1 MGKAFHTAHRWELDW
16 EDDVDVLSLRDGV
29 QVKVFYSDPEA
40 GVADMLIKFP
50 PGYTE
55 PEHAHHSS
63 HSILV
68 LEGVQIVKGVHLH
81 PATTSG
87 RPVRSRTA
95 RTSTRRAAW
104 SSPRSAACPPSTVTE
119 ARPRARSSEP
129 FSSSSWLS
137 MYSEPMSTDE
147 RVQVHAPRMP
157 SSPNSRAALADPMTS
172 RCGSSKASVSAKAG
186 SARAMSNGRSVPSRT

>member
-1 MGKAFHTAHRWELDW
+1 MFDPLVPDPTTRKAAMDKAFHTAHRWELDW

-104 SSPRSAACPPSTVTE
+104 SSPRSAACPPSAGTR
-119 ARPRARSSEP
+119 ARRPARSSR
-129 FSSSSWLS
+129 L
-137 MYSEPMSTDE
+137 
-147 RVQVHAPRMP
+147 PRA
-157 SSPNSRAALADPMTS
+157 SPPDRT
-172 RCGSSKASVSAKAG
+172 AG
-186 SARAMSNGRSVPSRT
+186 RRWPTR